1 MIANYIFLIVGIL
14 IWIEFLVGILYCVGK
29 NASYV
34 PAFICRP
41 FGIPMPSMI
50 LSIIVRVLLIA
61 VGSVGIAKFF
71 IL

>member
-1 MIANYIFLIVGIL
+1 MIANYIFLVVGIL
-14 IWIEFLVGILYCVGK
+14 IWIEFLVGIIYCVGK

-34 PAFICRP
+34 TAFISRP

-50 LSIIVRVLLIA
+50 LGIVARVLLIA
-61 VGSVGIAKFF
+61 TGTFGIAKFF